1 MSHEARREAD
11 SGRMPKPA
19 KLPFPRIVRR
29 RLAPDGSLAGD
40 LLSGAITGLF
50 PSSPG
55 ELPRAEELRRRSG
68 AMELPAGAFIPTSE
82 GAQERLDKIA
92 AGEGVVVTTGQQPGL
107 FLGPLYTL
115 YKGLTAVSAAAR
127 LERECG
133 IPALA
138 VFWVASDDHDW
149 EEVAACHILDRSEEL
164 RTLRLEPP
172 HGHAERS
179 VGTAPLPADVTSLLR
194 TFRAETDG
202 AVAGASPPWL
212 DELREAYVPGRSFG
226 EAFVRALGAAFDGL
240 DLAVVDSAH
249 PALRTSA
256 AELYG
261 EIVESPA
268 RIIEAMSVG
277 RDRVADTGH
286 APILTPPESGL
297 QIFFDDGR
305 ARRHLLG
312 SDEDVAVGDETIPRS
327 ELLERLASDPDAFT
341 PAAALR
347 PVVESRLL
355 PVAATVLGPGEI
367 SYWAQLPPLFD
378 ALGVPMPRIVP
389 REAWALVEPPVDR
402 LLEKLDLD
410 VATVES
416 EGEGID
422 DRWVQRRRPP
432 DVRDALSALETELAA
447 GFDRVDDVVADALP
461 GLKSAAGKA
470 RHRVEEALGEL
481 SHTVDAR
488 VRERERI
495 ALGQAARLRSHL
507 LPGGRPQE
515 RVIVS
520 AQFLGRHGRPLM
532 RDLLDACRVAGPG
545 ERA

>member
-1 MSHEARREAD
+1 MSREARQEAD

-19 KLPFPRIVRR
+19 EFPFPRIVRR
-29 RLAPDGSLAGD
+29 RLAPGGSLADD
-40 LLSGAITGLF
+40 LLSGALTGLL

-55 ELPRAEELRRRSG
+55 ELPRAEELPRRRG
-68 AMELPAGAFIPTSE
+68 AMALPASAFTPTSE
-82 GAQERLDKIA
+82 GAQQRLEKIGS
-92 AGEGVVVTTGQQPGL
+92 GEGVVVTTGQQPGL

-127 LERECG
+127 LERDCG

-149 EEVAACHILDRSEEL
+149 EEVAACRILDRSEEL
-164 RTLRLEPP
+164 RILRLEPP
-172 HGHAERS
+172 DGHAERS
-179 VGTAPLPADVTSLLR
+179 VGTAPLPADVTSLLQVLR
-194 TFRAETDG
+194 EEAGG

-212 DELREAYVPGRSFG
+212 DALGEAYAPGRSFG
-226 EAFVRALGAAFDGL
+226 EAFVQALCAAFDGL

-249 PALRTSA
+249 PALRASA
-256 AELYG
+256 AGLYG

-268 RIIEAMSVG
+268 RIIDAMAVG
-277 RDRVADTGH
+277 RARVADTGH
-286 APILTPPESGL
+286 TPILTPPENGL

-312 SDEDVAVGDETIPRS
+312 NEEGVAFEDETIPRS
-327 ELLERLASDPDAFT
+327 EVLERLASDPDAFT

-347 PVVESRLL
+347 PVLESRLL

-378 ALGVPMPRIVP
+378 ALGVPVPHVVP

-410 VATVES
+410 VATVEA

-422 DRWVQRRRPP
+422 DRWVRRRRPP
-432 DVRDALSALETELAA
+432 DVRDALSALESELAA
-447 GFDRVDDVVADALP
+447 GFDRLDDAVADALP

-515 RVIVS
+515 RVIAA
-520 AQFLGRHGRPLM
+520 AQFLGRHGCPLM

>member
-1 MSHEARREAD
+1 MSREARKEAD
-11 SGRMPKPA
+11 SGRVPKPA
-19 KLPFPRIVRR
+19 ELPFPRIVRR
-29 RLAPDGSLAGD
+29 RLAPDGSLADD
-40 LLSGAITGLF
+40 LLSGALTGFF

-68 AMELPAGAFIPTSE
+68 AMALPVGALTPTSE
-82 GAQERLDKIA
+82 GAKERLEKIGS
-92 AGEGVVVTTGQQPGL
+92 GEGVVVTTGQQPGL

-133 IPALA
+133 IPVLA

-149 EEVAACHILDRSEEL
+149 EEVAACRILDRSEEL
-164 RTLRLEPP
+164 RILRIEPP
-172 HGHAERS
+172 PGHAERS
-179 VGTAPLPADVTSLLR
+179 VGTAPLPADVTTLLR
-194 TFRAETDG
+194 TLRAETDG
-202 AVAGASPPWL
+202 AVAGAPPPWL
-212 DELREAYVPGRSFG
+212 DALGEAYAPGRSFG
-226 EAFVRALGAAFDGL
+226 EAFVRALCAAFDGL

-249 PALRTSA
+249 PALRASA

-268 RIIEAMSVG
+268 RIIDAMAVG
-277 RDRVADTGH
+277 RAHVADTGH

-297 QIFFDDGR
+297 QIFFDNGR
-305 ARRHLLG
+305 ARRHLLEI
-312 SDEDVAVGDETIPRS
+312 DEGVAFEDETISRS

-347 PVVESRLL
+347 PVLESHLL

-378 ALGVPMPRIVP
+378 ALGVPVPHIIP
-389 REAWALVEPPVDR
+389 REAWTLVEPRVDR

-410 VATVES
+410 VTTVEA
-416 EGEGID
+416 EGERID
-422 DRWVQRRRPP
+422 ERWVQRRRPP
-432 DVRDALSALETELAA
+432 NVRDALSALESELAA
-447 GFDRVDDVVADALP
+447 GFDRVDDEVADALP

-515 RVIVS
+515 RVIAA

>member
-1 MSHEARREAD
+1 MSREARQEAD

-19 KLPFPRIVRR
+19 EFPFPRIVRR
-29 RLAPDGSLAGD
+29 RLAPGGSLADD
-40 LLSGAITGLF
+40 LLSGALTGLL

-55 ELPRAEELRRRSG
+55 ELPRAEELPRRRG
-68 AMELPAGAFIPTSE
+68 AMALPASAFTPTSE
-82 GAQERLDKIA
+82 GAQQRLEKIGS
-92 AGEGVVVTTGQQPGL
+92 GEGVVVTTGQQPGL

-127 LERECG
+127 LERDCG

-149 EEVAACHILDRSEEL
+149 EEVAACRILDRREEL
-164 RTLRLEPP
+164 RILRLEPP

-179 VGTAPLPADVTSLLR
+179 VGTAPLPADVTSLLQVLR
-194 TFRAETDG
+194 EEAGG

-212 DELREAYVPGRSFG
+212 DALGEAYAPGRSFG
-226 EAFVRALGAAFDGL
+226 EAFVQALCAAFDGL

-249 PALRTSA
+249 PALRASA
-256 AELYG
+256 AGLYG

-268 RIIEAMSVG
+268 RIIDAMAVG
-277 RDRVADTGH
+277 RARVADTGH
-286 APILTPPESGL
+286 TPILTPPENGL

-312 SDEDVAVGDETIPRS
+312 NEEGVAFEDETIPRS
-327 ELLERLASDPDAFT
+327 EVLERLASDPDAFT

-347 PVVESRLL
+347 PVLESRLL

-378 ALGVPMPRIVP
+378 ALGVPVPHVVP

-410 VATVES
+410 VATVEA

-422 DRWVQRRRPP
+422 DRWVRRRRPP
-432 DVRDALSALETELAA
+432 DVRDALSALESELAA
-447 GFDRVDDVVADALP
+447 GFDRLDDAVADALP

-515 RVIVS
+515 RVIAA
-520 AQFLGRHGRPLM
+520 AQFLGRHGCPLM